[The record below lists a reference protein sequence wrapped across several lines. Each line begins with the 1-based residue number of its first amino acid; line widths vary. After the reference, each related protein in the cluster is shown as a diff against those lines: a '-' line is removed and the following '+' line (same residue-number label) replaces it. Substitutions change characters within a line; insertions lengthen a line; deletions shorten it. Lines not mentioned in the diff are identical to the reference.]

1 LLNKN
6 IKINNLLINIFSFGL
21 ILLSIVQVA
30 KSTILNVNNFN
41 NIDINPWAFADLY
54 INYQGGFVRRG
65 LIGEIVF
72 QLDSDG
78 ILFDSFYKLI
88 FVNFCIFI
96 ILMFLNIRLANLNNL
111 QHLIFHLSIFSVFYM
126 GFFGHYYAR
135 KEIFILNLFL
145 ILTALYRKINF
156 KLFFY
161 SALILS
167 AVSILIHEG
176 IGFFIFFPFV
186 SYLIGT
192 KSNTTQLIKYFRA
205 SNLIIFL
212 IISLNKG
219 SSPIVQ
225 QILSSLSKEDLI
237 LIGDLSPNAIS
248 ALGWGIRDAF
258 EYLYVVIFSGSI
270 MLWSVFLFFIPY
282 SISIIFGDSFYE
294 ILYKIKTV
302 ILERKE
308 FILLPIL
315 FILGWDWGRWI
326 LVIFYFLFFSF
337 LTELKV
343 SNKYTIKLMKFL
355 PFIIISLLTSMPP
368 CCLEMGSTKVSSNF
382 YRIYKSLEIT
392 ILQILN

>member
-1 LLNKN
+1 MNKN
-6 IKINNLLINIFSFGL
+6 LKINNTLLNIFSFGL
-21 ILLSIVQVA
+21 IFLSIVQVA
-30 KSTILNVNNFN
+30 KSTILNISNFN
-41 NIDINPWAFADLY
+41 NTDISPWAFSDLY

-65 LIGEIVF
+65 LIGEIIF

-88 FVNFCIFI
+88 FVNFSIFI
-96 ILMFLNIRLANLNNL
+96 LLMFLNIRLANLNNL

-135 KEIFILNLFL
+135 KEMFILNLFL
-145 ILTALYRKINF
+145 ILTALYRKINL

-161 SALILS
+161 TSLILS

-192 KSNTTQLIKYFRA
+192 KSNLTQHIKYFRA

-219 SSPIVQ
+219 TSKIAQ
-225 QILSSLSKEDLI
+225 QILSSLSEEDLI

-248 ALGWGIRDAF
+248 ALGWGIREAL
-258 EYLYVVIFSGSI
+258 ELLYVVVFSGSM

-282 SISIIFGDSFYE
+282 SMSIIFGDSFYE
-294 ILYKIKTV
+294 ILYKIKTI

-308 FILLPIL
+308 FIFLPIL

-343 SNKYTIKLMKFL
+343 NNKYGYEY
-355 PFIIISLLTSMPP
+355 S
-368 CCLEMGSTKVSSNF
+368 
-382 YRIYKSLEIT
+382 
-392 ILQILN
+392 